1 MSYQALTGVCAVD
14 NATPKVGQKV
24 TVTLTLDNTASTV
37 ASRLLGVS
45 PRFSK
50 AGTPGRIS
58 KQGQAAGVYQVAQG
72 AGNATVTGAAHAE
85 TMTVSS
91 TPATPMGPAITET
104 QDGSDPHATRP
115 AYAIVDEY
123 VTITGDANGT
133 LVFTYQVVLFVA
145 MAVDFKATVR
155 TKRADSS
162 AIVNLEATGVTITSS
177 L

>member
-1 MSYQALTGVCAVD
+1 MSYQVLTGVCAVD

-58 KQGQAAGVYQVAQG
+58 KQGQAKGVYQVAQG
-72 AGNATVTGAAHAE
+72 AGNATVTGAAQAE

-104 QDGSDPHATRP
+104 QDADPRTVRP